1 MKKITSDK
9 LNQSIKQVAW
19 TNSKGQKQISY
30 YLKYTINGKRRNMK
44 IGHGGMPI
52 QTVRKIASELQA
64 KMLLD
69 TSFDPLAKND
79 KQTPTTDYVFA
90 KYQQQL
96 EMNNRKTIQEYVRL
110 YEKDI
115 KPSFGHLP
123 IDTIS
128 RGDVK
133 SWFDEL
139 SLRSKYTANR
149 CLTILKTVFEIAID
163 YEYLET
169 NPASRIKK
177 HAEVKRTRHYT
188 PEEKLNIFRELFR
201 RLDEDNSLLH
211 SVSFIL
217 LLIFTGARKS
227 ELARATWDDW
237 HGDYIELK
245 EHKTD
250 KDGKTRKIWLNSQS
264 RSVIQALQGEKK
276 KKTILGIKNPKRL
289 WNSVK
294 LACKES
300 SPNSCS
306 NIDKIRLHDLRHS
319 FGTIANTASVD
330 FLQTGELMGH
340 QSLSMMK
347 RYQHIEDKTSKENIE
362 KIGDEILSGID
373 LPTTYQ

>member
-19 TNSKGQKQISY
+19 INSKGQKQISY
-30 YLKYTINGKRRNMK
+30 YLKYTFNGKRRNMK

-115 KPSFGHLP
+115 KPSFGHLL
-123 IDTIS
+123 IDAIS

-177 HAEVKRTRHYT
+177 HAEVKRERFYS
-188 PEEKLNIFRELFR
+188 PEEKILIFQELFR

-227 ELARATWDDW
+227 ELARASWDDW
-237 HGDYIELK
+237 HGDYIKLK

-264 RSVIQALQGEKK
+264 RSVIQALQGKKK
-276 KKTILGIKNPKRL
+276 KKTIFGIKNPKRL

-294 LACKES
+294 LACKEFA
-300 SPNSCS
+300 P

-319 FGTIANTASVD
+319 FGTVANSANVD

>member
-19 TNSKGQKQISY
+19 INSKGQKQISY
-30 YLKYTINGKRRNMK
+30 YLKYTFNGKRRSIK
-44 IGHGGMPI
+44 IGNAATPI

-79 KQTPTTDYVFA
+79 KHTATTDYVFA

-123 IDTIS
+123 IDAIS

-163 YEYLET
+163 YEYLEI

-177 HAEVKRTRHYT
+177 HVEVKRTRHYT
-188 PEEKLNIFRELFR
+188 PEEKLNIFKELFR

-237 HGDYIELK
+237 YGDYIELK

-250 KDGKTRKIWLNSQS
+250 KGGKTRKIWLNSQS

-289 WNSVK
+289 WNTVK
-294 LACKES
+294 LACNCK
-300 SPNSCS
+300 
-306 NIDKIRLHDLRHS
+306 DLRLHDLRHS
-319 FGTIANTASVD
+319 FGTISTNAANIQT
-330 FLQTGELMGH
+330 LQTGELMGH
-340 QSLSMMK
+340 KSLAIMQ

>member
-30 YLKYTINGKRRNMK
+30 YLKYTFNGKRRNMK

-123 IDTIS
+123 IDAIS

-177 HAEVKRTRHYT
+177 HAEVKRERFYS
-188 PEEKLNIFRELFR
+188 PEEKILIFQELFR
-201 RLDEDNSLLH
+201 RLEEDNSLLH

-217 LLIFTGARKS
+217 VLIFSGARKS
-227 ELARATWDDW
+227 ELASATWDDW

-276 KKTILGIKNPKRL
+276 KKTIFGIKNPKRL

-294 LACKES
+294 LACKEFA
-300 SPNSCS
+300 P

-319 FGTIANTASVD
+319 FGTVANSASVD

-347 RYQHIEDKTSKENIE
+347 RYQHIEDKTSRENIE
-362 KIGDEILSGID
+362 KIGEEILSD
-373 LPTTYQ
+373 VRLPKTFQ

>member
-19 TNSKGQKQISY
+19 INSKGQKQISY
-30 YLKYTINGKRRNMK
+30 YLKYTFNGKRRNMK

-79 KQTPTTDYVFA
+79 KQKRTTDEVFA

-177 HAEVKRTRHYT
+177 HAEVKRERFYS
-188 PEEKLNIFRELFR
+188 PEEKILIFQELFR
-201 RLDEDNSLLH
+201 RLEEDNSLLH

-217 LLIFTGARKS
+217 VLIFSGARKS
-227 ELARATWDDW
+227 ELASATWDDW

-276 KKTILGIKNPKRL
+276 KKTIFGIKNPKRL

-294 LACKES
+294 LACKEFA
-300 SPNSCS
+300 P

-319 FGTIANTASVD
+319 FGTVANSANVD

-362 KIGDEILSGID
+362 KIGDEILSEIQ
-373 LPTTYQ
+373 LPKTFQ

>member
-9 LNQSIKQVAW
+9 LNQGIKQVVW

-30 YLKYTINGKRRNMK
+30 YLKYTFNNKRRSIK
-44 IGHGGMPI
+44 IGNAATPI

-177 HAEVKRTRHYT
+177 HAEVKRERFYS
-188 PEEKLNIFRELFR
+188 PEEKILIFQELFR
-201 RLDEDNSLLH
+201 RLEEDNSLLH

-217 LLIFTGARKS
+217 VLIFSGARKS
-227 ELARATWDDW
+227 ELASATWDDW

-250 KDGKTRKIWLNSQS
+250 RDGKTRKIWLNSQS
-264 RSVIQALQGEKK
+264 RSVIQALKGEKK
-276 KKTILGIKNPKRL
+276 KKTIFGIKNPKKL

-294 LACKES
+294 LACKEFA
-300 SPNSCS
+300 P

-319 FGTIANTASVD
+319 FGTVANSASVD

-347 RYQHIEDKTSKENIE
+347 RYQHIQDKTSRENIE
-362 KIGDEILSGID
+362 KIGDEILSEIR
-373 LPTTYQ
+373 LPKTFQ

>member
-19 TNSKGQKQISY
+19 INSKGQKQISY
-30 YLKYTINGKRRNMK
+30 YLKYTFNGKRRSIK
-44 IGHGGMPI
+44 IGNAATPI

-133 SWFDEL
+133 SWFDNL

-177 HAEVKRTRHYT
+177 HAEVKRERFYS
-188 PEEKLNIFRELFR
+188 PEEKILIFQELFR
-201 RLDEDNSLLH
+201 RLEEDNSLLH

-217 LLIFTGARKS
+217 VLIFSGARKS

-276 KKTILGIKNPKRL
+276 KKTIFGIKNPKRL

-294 LACKES
+294 LACKEFA
-300 SPNSCS
+300 P

-319 FGTIANTASVD
+319 FGTVANSANVD

-362 KIGDEILSGID
+362 KIGDEILSD
-373 LPTTYQ
+373 VRLPKTFE

>member
-19 TNSKGQKQISY
+19 INSKGQKQISY
-30 YLKYTINGKRRNMK
+30 YLKYTFNGKRRNMK
-44 IGHGGMPI
+44 IGHGDMPI

-115 KPSFGHLP
+115 KPSFGHLL
-123 IDTIS
+123 IDAIS

-177 HAEVKRTRHYT
+177 HAEVKRERFYS
-188 PEEKLNIFRELFR
+188 PEEKILIFQELFR

-217 LLIFTGARKS
+217 VLIFSGARKS
-227 ELARATWDDW
+227 ELASATWDDW

-264 RSVIQALQGEKK
+264 RSVIQALQGKKK
-276 KKTILGIKNPKRL
+276 KKTIFGIKNPKRL

-294 LACKES
+294 LACKEFA
-300 SPNSCS
+300 P

-319 FGTIANTASVD
+319 FGTVANSANVD

>member
-1 MKKITSDK
+1 
-9 LNQSIKQVAW
+9 
-19 TNSKGQKQISY
+19 
-30 YLKYTINGKRRNMK
+30 
-44 IGHGGMPI
+44 
-52 QTVRKIASELQA
+52 
-64 KMLLD
+64 LLD

-79 KQTPTTDYVFA
+79 KQKRTTDEVFA

-115 KPSFGHLP
+115 KPGFGHLP
-123 IDTIS
+123 IDAIS

-177 HAEVKRTRHYT
+177 HAEIKRTRHYT

-227 ELARATWDDW
+227 ELARATRDDW
-237 HGDYIELK
+237 HVDYIELK
-245 EHKTD
+245 LHKTD

-264 RSVIQALQGEKK
+264 RSVIQTLQGEKK

-300 SPNSCS
+300 SPN
-306 NIDKIRLHDLRHS
+306 IDKIRLHDLRHS
-319 FGTIANTASVD
+319 FGTVANSASVD

-362 KIGDEILSGID
+362 KIGDEILKEID
-373 LPTTYQ
+373 LPTTFFQ

>member
-19 TNSKGQKQISY
+19 INSNGQKQISY

-69 TSFDPLAKND
+69 TNFDPLAKND

-177 HAEVKRTRHYT
+177 HAEVKRERFYS
-188 PEEKLNIFRELFR
+188 PEEKILIFQELFR
-201 RLDEDNSLLH
+201 RLEEDNSLLH

-276 KKTILGIKNPKRL
+276 KKTIFGIKNPKRL

-294 LACKES
+294 LACKEFA
-300 SPNSCS
+300 P

-319 FGTIANTASVD
+319 FGTVANSASVD

-362 KIGDEILSGID
+362 KIGDEILSD
-373 LPTTYQ
+373 VRLPKTFQ

>member
-69 TSFDPLAKND
+69 TSFDPLVKND

-115 KPSFGHLP
+115 KPGFGHLP

-133 SWFDEL
+133 SWFDDL

-163 YEYLET
+163 YEFIET

-177 HAEVKRTRHYT
+177 HLEVKRNRHYT
-188 PEEKLNIFRELFR
+188 PEEKLKIFQELFR
-201 RLDEDNSLLH
+201 RLDEDRTLIH

-217 LLIFTGARKS
+217 LLIFTGARKG
-227 ELARATWDDW
+227 ELAKARWEDWYDDW
-237 HGDYIELK
+237 KY
-245 EHKTD
+245 
-250 KDGKTRKIWLNSQS
+250 R
-264 RSVIQALQGEKK
+264 
-276 KKTILGIKNPKRL
+276 
-289 WNSVK
+289 
-294 LACKES
+294 
-300 SPNSCS
+300 
-306 NIDKIRLHDLRHS
+306 
-319 FGTIANTASVD
+319 
-330 FLQTGELMGH
+330 
-340 QSLSMMK
+340 
-347 RYQHIEDKTSKENIE
+347 
-362 KIGDEILSGID
+362 
-373 LPTTYQ
+373 

>member
-9 LNQSIKQVAW
+9 LNQGIKQVVW

-30 YLKYTINGKRRNMK
+30 YLKYTFNGKRRSIK
-44 IGHGGMPI
+44 IGNAATPI

-79 KQTPTTDYVFA
+79 KQKRTTDEVFA

-115 KPSFGHLP
+115 KPGFGHLP

-163 YEYLET
+163 YEYLEI

-177 HAEVKRTRHYT
+177 HAEVKRERFYS
-188 PEEKLNIFRELFR
+188 PEEKILIFQELFR
-201 RLDEDNSLLH
+201 RLEEDNSLLH

-217 LLIFTGARKS
+217 VLIFSGARKS
-227 ELARATWDDW
+227 ELASATWDDW

-276 KKTILGIKNPKRL
+276 KKTIFGIKNPKRL

-294 LACKES
+294 LACKEFA
-300 SPNSCS
+300 PNSCS

-319 FGTIANTASVD
+319 FGTIANTANVD

-362 KIGDEILSGID
+362 KIGDEILSD
-373 LPTTYQ
+373 VRLPKTFQ

>member
-19 TNSKGQKQISY
+19 INSKGQKQISY
-30 YLKYTINGKRRNMK
+30 YLKYTFNGKRRSIK
-44 IGHGGMPI
+44 IGNAATPI

-133 SWFDEL
+133 SWFDNL

-177 HAEVKRTRHYT
+177 HAEVKRERFYS
-188 PEEKLNIFRELFR
+188 PEEKILIFQELFR
-201 RLDEDNSLLH
+201 RLEEDNSLLH

-276 KKTILGIKNPKRL
+276 KKTIFGIKNPKRL

-294 LACKES
+294 LACKEFA
-300 SPNSCS
+300 P

-319 FGTIANTASVD
+319 FGTVANSANVD

-362 KIGDEILSGID
+362 KIGDEILSD
-373 LPTTYQ
+373 VRLPKTFE

>member
-1 MKKITSDK
+1 M
-9 LNQSIKQVAW
+9 
-19 TNSKGQKQISY
+19 
-30 YLKYTINGKRRNMK
+30 
-44 IGHGGMPI
+44 
-52 QTVRKIASELQA
+52 
-64 KMLLD
+64 
-69 TSFDPLAKND
+69 
-79 KQTPTTDYVFA
+79 
-90 KYQQQL
+90 
-96 EMNNRKTIQEYVRL
+96 RL

-115 KPSFGHLP
+115 KPGFGHLP

-177 HAEVKRTRHYT
+177 HAEIKRTRHYT

-264 RSVIQALQGEKK
+264 RSVIQTLQGEKK
-276 KKTILGIKNPKRL
+276 KKTIFGIKNPKRL

-294 LACKES
+294 LACKQS
-300 SPNSCS
+300 SPNTCS

-319 FGTIANTASVD
+319 FGTIASSASVD

-340 QSLSMMK
+340 QSVSMMK

-362 KIGDEILSGID
+362 KIGDEILKEID
-373 LPTTYQ
+373 LPTTFFQ

>member
-19 TNSKGQKQISY
+19 INSKGQKQISY
-30 YLKYTINGKRRNMK
+30 YLKYTFNGKRRNMK

-115 KPSFGHLP
+115 KPSFGHLL
-123 IDTIS
+123 IDAIS

-177 HAEVKRTRHYT
+177 HAEVKRERFYS
-188 PEEKLNIFRELFR
+188 PEEKILIFQELFR

-217 LLIFTGARKS
+217 VLIFSGARKS
-227 ELARATWDDW
+227 ELASATWDDW

-245 EHKTD
+245 AHKTD

-294 LACKES
+294 LACKEFA
-300 SPNSCS
+300 P

-319 FGTIANTASVD
+319 FGTVANSANVD

>member
-30 YLKYTINGKRRNMK
+30 YLKYTFNGKRRSIK
-44 IGHGGMPI
+44 IGNAATPI

-115 KPSFGHLP
+115 KPSFGNLP

-169 NPASRIKK
+169 NSASRIKK

-188 PEEKLNIFRELFR
+188 PEEKLNIFKELFR

-227 ELARATWDDW
+227 ELAKATWDDW

-300 SPNSCS
+300 SPN
-306 NIDKIRLHDLRHS
+306 IDKIRLHDLRHS
-319 FGTIANTASVD
+319 FGTVANSASVD

>member
-19 TNSKGQKQISY
+19 INSKGQKQISY
-30 YLKYTINGKRRNMK
+30 YLKYTFNGKRRSIK
-44 IGHGGMPI
+44 IGNAATPI

-123 IDTIS
+123 IDAIS
-128 RGDVK
+128 RGDIK
-133 SWFDEL
+133 SWFDKL

-188 PEEKLNIFRELFR
+188 PEEKLNIFKELFR

-264 RSVIQALQGEKK
+264 RSVIQALQGKKK
-276 KKTILGIKNPKRL
+276 KKTIFGIKNPKRL

-294 LACKES
+294 LACKEFA
-300 SPNSCS
+300 P

-319 FGTIANTASVD
+319 FGTVANSANVD

>member
-30 YLKYTINGKRRNMK
+30 YLKYTFNGKRRNMK

-52 QTVRKIASELQA
+52 QTARKIASELQA

-69 TSFDPLAKND
+69 TNFDPLAKND

-123 IDTIS
+123 IDAIS

-177 HAEVKRTRHYT
+177 HAEVKRERFYS
-188 PEEKLNIFRELFR
+188 PEEKILIFQELFR
-201 RLDEDNSLLH
+201 RLEEDNSLLH

-217 LLIFTGARKS
+217 VLIFSGARKS
-227 ELARATWDDW
+227 ELASATWDDW

-276 KKTILGIKNPKRL
+276 KKTIFGIKNPKRL

-294 LACKES
+294 LACKEFA
-300 SPNSCS
+300 P

-319 FGTIANTASVD
+319 FGTVANSASVD

>member
-30 YLKYTINGKRRNMK
+30 YLKYTFNGKRRSIK
-44 IGHGGMPI
+44 IGNAATPI

-79 KQTPTTDYVFA
+79 KQKRTTDEVFA

-115 KPSFGHLP
+115 KPGFGHLP

-163 YEYLET
+163 YEYLEI

-177 HAEVKRTRHYT
+177 HAEVKRERFYS
-188 PEEKLNIFRELFR
+188 PEEKILIFQELFR
-201 RLDEDNSLLH
+201 RLEEDNSLLH

-217 LLIFTGARKS
+217 VLIFSGARKS
-227 ELARATWDDW
+227 ELASATWDDW

-276 KKTILGIKNPKRL
+276 KKTIFGIKNPKRL

-294 LACKES
+294 LACKEFA
-300 SPNSCS
+300 P

-319 FGTIANTASVD
+319 FGTVANSASVD

-347 RYQHIEDKTSKENIE
+347 RYQHIEDKTSRENIE
-362 KIGDEILSGID
+362 KIGDEILKEID
-373 LPTTYQ
+373 LPTTFQ

>member
-9 LNQSIKQVAW
+9 LNQSIKQVVW

-30 YLKYTINGKRRNMK
+30 YLKYTFNSKRRSIK
-44 IGHGGMPI
+44 IGNAAAPI

-79 KQTPTTDYVFA
+79 KQKRTTDEVFA

-115 KPSFGHLP
+115 KPGFGHLP

-177 HAEVKRTRHYT
+177 HAEVKRERFYS
-188 PEEKLNIFRELFR
+188 PEEKILIFQELFR
-201 RLDEDNSLLH
+201 RLEEDNSLLH

-217 LLIFTGARKS
+217 VLIFSGARKS
-227 ELARATWDDW
+227 ELASATWDDW

-250 KDGKTRKIWLNSQS
+250 RDGKTRKIWLNSQS
-264 RSVIQALQGEKK
+264 RSVIQTLQGEKK
-276 KKTILGIKNPKRL
+276 KKTIFGIKNPKRL

-294 LACKES
+294 LACKEFA
-300 SPNSCS
+300 P

-319 FGTIANTASVD
+319 FGTVANSASVD

-347 RYQHIEDKTSKENIE
+347 RYQHIEDKTSRENIE
-362 KIGDEILSGID
+362 KIGDEILKEID
-373 LPTTYQ
+373 LPTTFQ

>member
-19 TNSKGQKQISY
+19 TNSKSQKQISY

-115 KPSFGHLP
+115 KPGFGHLP
-123 IDTIS
+123 IDAIS

-177 HAEVKRTRHYT
+177 HAEVKRERFYS
-188 PEEKLNIFRELFR
+188 PEEKILIFQELFR
-201 RLDEDNSLLH
+201 RLEEDNSLLH

-217 LLIFTGARKS
+217 VLIFSGARKS
-227 ELARATWDDW
+227 ELASATWDDW

-276 KKTILGIKNPKRL
+276 KKTIFGIKNPKRL

-294 LACKES
+294 LACKEFA
-300 SPNSCS
+300 P

-319 FGTIANTASVD
+319 FGTVANSASVD

>member
-9 LNQSIKQVAW
+9 LNQSIKQVTW

-30 YLKYTINGKRRNMK
+30 YLKYTFNNKRRSIK
-44 IGHGGMPI
+44 IGNAATPI

-123 IDTIS
+123 IDAIS

-177 HAEVKRTRHYT
+177 HA
-188 PEEKLNIFRELFR
+188 
-201 RLDEDNSLLH
+201 
-211 SVSFIL
+211 
-217 LLIFTGARKS
+217 
-227 ELARATWDDW
+227 
-237 HGDYIELK
+237 
-245 EHKTD
+245 
-250 KDGKTRKIWLNSQS
+250 
-264 RSVIQALQGEKK
+264 
-276 KKTILGIKNPKRL
+276 
-289 WNSVK
+289 
-294 LACKES
+294 
-300 SPNSCS
+300 
-306 NIDKIRLHDLRHS
+306 
-319 FGTIANTASVD
+319 
-330 FLQTGELMGH
+330 
-340 QSLSMMK
+340 
-347 RYQHIEDKTSKENIE
+347 
-362 KIGDEILSGID
+362 
-373 LPTTYQ
+373 

>member
-19 TNSKGQKQISY
+19 INSKGQKQISY
-30 YLKYTINGKRRNMK
+30 YLKYTFNGKRRNMK

-115 KPSFGHLP
+115 KPSFGHLL
-123 IDTIS
+123 IDAIS

-177 HAEVKRTRHYT
+177 HAEVKRERFYS
-188 PEEKLNIFRELFR
+188 PEEKILIFQELFR

-217 LLIFTGARKS
+217 VLIFSGARKS
-227 ELARATWDDW
+227 ELASATWDDW

-264 RSVIQALQGEKK
+264 RSVIQALQGKKK
-276 KKTILGIKNPKRL
+276 KKTIFGIKNPKRL

-294 LACKES
+294 LACKEFA
-300 SPNSCS
+300 P

-319 FGTIANTASVD
+319 FGTVANSANVD

-362 KIGDEILSGID
+362 KSGDEILSGID

>member
-19 TNSKGQKQISY
+19 INSKGQKQISY
-30 YLKYTINGKRRNMK
+30 YLKYTFNGKRRNMK

-128 RGDVK
+128 RGDIK
-133 SWFDEL
+133 SWFDKL

-177 HAEVKRTRHYT
+177 HAEVKRERFYS
-188 PEEKLNIFRELFR
+188 PEEKILIFQELFR

-217 LLIFTGARKS
+217 VLIFSGARKS
-227 ELARATWDDW
+227 ELASATWDDW

-264 RSVIQALQGEKK
+264 RSVIQALQGKKK
-276 KKTILGIKNPKRL
+276 KKTIFGIKNPKRL

-294 LACKES
+294 LACKEFA
-300 SPNSCS
+300 P

-319 FGTIANTASVD
+319 FGTVANSANVD

>member
-9 LNQSIKQVAW
+9 LNQSIKQVTW
-19 TNSKGQKQISY
+19 TNSKSQKQISY

-69 TSFDPLAKND
+69 TNFDPLAKNN

-133 SWFDEL
+133 SWFDNL

-177 HAEVKRTRHYT
+177 HAEVKRERFYS
-188 PEEKLNIFRELFR
+188 PEEKILIFQELFR
-201 RLDEDNSLLH
+201 RLEEDNSLLH

-217 LLIFTGARKS
+217 VLIFSGARKS

-276 KKTILGIKNPKRL
+276 KKTIFGIKNPKRL

-294 LACKES
+294 LACKEFA
-300 SPNSCS
+300 P

-319 FGTIANTASVD
+319 FGTVANSANVD

-362 KIGDEILSGID
+362 KIGDEILSD
-373 LPTTYQ
+373 VRLPKTFE

>member
-19 TNSKGQKQISY
+19 INSKGEKQISY
-30 YLKYTINGKRRNMK
+30 YLKYTFNGKRRSIK
-44 IGHGGMPI
+44 IGNAATPI

-79 KQTPTTDYVFA
+79 KHTATTDYVFA

-123 IDTIS
+123 IDAIS

-163 YEYLET
+163 YEYLEI

-177 HAEVKRTRHYT
+177 HVEVK
-188 PEEKLNIFRELFR
+188 EL
-201 RLDEDNSLLH
+201 DITH
-211 SVSFIL
+211 
-217 LLIFTGARKS
+217 
-227 ELARATWDDW
+227 
-237 HGDYIELK
+237 
-245 EHKTD
+245 
-250 KDGKTRKIWLNSQS
+250 
-264 RSVIQALQGEKK
+264 KK
-276 KKTILGIKNPKRL
+276 KN
-289 WNSVK
+289 
-294 LACKES
+294 
-300 SPNSCS
+300 
-306 NIDKIRLHDLRHS
+306 
-319 FGTIANTASVD
+319 
-330 FLQTGELMGH
+330 
-340 QSLSMMK
+340 
-347 RYQHIEDKTSKENIE
+347 
-362 KIGDEILSGID
+362 
-373 LPTTYQ
+373 

>member
-9 LNQSIKQVAW
+9 LNQSIKQVTW
-19 TNSKGQKQISY
+19 TNSKSQKQISY

-69 TSFDPLAKND
+69 TNFDPLAKNN

-133 SWFDEL
+133 SWFDNL

-177 HAEVKRTRHYT
+177 HAEVKRERFYS
-188 PEEKLNIFRELFR
+188 PEEKILIFQELFR
-201 RLDEDNSLLH
+201 RLEEDNSLLH

-276 KKTILGIKNPKRL
+276 KKTIFGIKNPKRL

-294 LACKES
+294 LACKEFA
-300 SPNSCS
+300 P

-319 FGTIANTASVD
+319 FGTVANSANVD

-362 KIGDEILSGID
+362 KIGDEILSD
-373 LPTTYQ
+373 VRLPKTFE

>member
-19 TNSKGQKQISY
+19 TNTKGQKQISY
-30 YLKYTINGKRRNMK
+30 YLKYTFNGKRRNMK

-79 KQTPTTDYVFA
+79 KQKRTTDEVFF

-177 HAEVKRTRHYT
+177 HAEVKRERFYS
-188 PEEKLNIFRELFR
+188 PEEKILIFQELFR
-201 RLDEDNSLLH
+201 RLEEDNSLLH

-217 LLIFTGARKS
+217 VLIFSGARKS
-227 ELARATWDDW
+227 ELASATWDDW

-276 KKTILGIKNPKRL
+276 KKTIFGIKNPKRL

-294 LACKES
+294 LACKEFA
-300 SPNSCS
+300 P

-319 FGTIANTASVD
+319 FGTVANSASVD

-347 RYQHIEDKTSKENIE
+347 RYQHIEDKTSRENIE
-362 KIGDEILSGID
+362 KIGDEILSEIQ
-373 LPTTYQ
+373 LPKTFQ

>member
-19 TNSKGQKQISY
+19 INSKGQKQISY
-30 YLKYTINGKRRNMK
+30 YLKYTFNGKRRNMK

-115 KPSFGHLP
+115 KPSFGHLL
-123 IDTIS
+123 IDAIS

-188 PEEKLNIFRELFR
+188 PEEKLNIFKELFR

-276 KKTILGIKNPKRL
+276 KKTIFGIKNPKRL

-294 LACKES
+294 LACKC
-300 SPNSCS
+300 N
-306 NIDKIRLHDLRHS
+306 DLRMHDLRHS
-319 FGTIANTASVD
+319 FGTISTNAANIQT
-330 FLQTGELMGH
+330 LQTGELMGH
-340 QSLSMMK
+340 KSLAIMQ

>member
-30 YLKYTINGKRRNMK
+30 YLKYTFNNKRRSIK
-44 IGHGGMPI
+44 IGNAATPI

-177 HAEVKRTRHYT
+177 HAEVKRERFYS
-188 PEEKLNIFRELFR
+188 PEEKILIFQELFR
-201 RLDEDNSLLH
+201 RLEEDNSLLH

-217 LLIFTGARKS
+217 VLIFSGARKS
-227 ELARATWDDW
+227 ELASATWDDW

-250 KDGKTRKIWLNSQS
+250 RDGKTRKIWLNSQS
-264 RSVIQALQGEKK
+264 RSVIQTLQGEKK
-276 KKTILGIKNPKRL
+276 KKTIFGIKNPKRL

-294 LACKES
+294 LACKEFA
-300 SPNSCS
+300 P

-319 FGTIANTASVD
+319 FGTVANSASVD

-347 RYQHIEDKTSKENIE
+347 RYQHIEDKTSRENIE
-362 KIGDEILSGID
+362 KIGDEILKEID
-373 LPTTYQ
+373 LPTTFQ

>member
-9 LNQSIKQVAW
+9 LNQSIKQVTW

-69 TSFDPLAKND
+69 ISFDPLAKND

-188 PEEKLNIFRELFR
+188 PEEKILIFQELFR
-201 RLDEDNSLLH
+201 RLEEDNSLLH

-217 LLIFTGARKS
+217 VLIFSGARKS
-227 ELARATWDDW
+227 ELASAKWDDW

-276 KKTILGIKNPKRL
+276 KKTIFGIKNPKRL

-294 LACKES
+294 LACKEF
-300 SPNSCS
+300 SP

-319 FGTIANTASVD
+319 FGTVANSANVD

>member
-1 MKKITSDK
+1 MCIRD
-9 LNQSIKQVAW
+9 
-19 TNSKGQKQISY
+19 
-30 YLKYTINGKRRNMK
+30 
-44 IGHGGMPI
+44 
-52 QTVRKIASELQA
+52 
-64 KMLLD
+64 
-69 TSFDPLAKND
+69 
-79 KQTPTTDYVFA
+79 
-90 KYQQQL
+90 
-96 EMNNRKTIQEYVRL
+96 
-110 YEKDI
+110 
-115 KPSFGHLP
+115 
-123 IDTIS
+123 
-128 RGDVK
+128 
-133 SWFDEL
+133 
-139 SLRSKYTANR
+139 RSKYTANR

-188 PEEKLNIFRELFR
+188 PEEKILIFQELFR
-201 RLDEDNSLLH
+201 RLEEDNSLLH

-217 LLIFTGARKS
+217 VLIFSGARKS
-227 ELARATWDDW
+227 ELASAKWDDW

-276 KKTILGIKNPKRL
+276 KKTIFGIKNPKRL

-294 LACKES
+294 LACKEF
-300 SPNSCS
+300 SP

-319 FGTIANTASVD
+319 FGTVANSANVD